1 MRGMVNLKYAL
12 EHRPEMRIRWPS
24 YGYCGGGCTIVTL
37 SSIFPTTSNLFGSLA
52 SDLGGVEQSIAAI
65 ATESRRTE
73 EGSGQEKTRP
83 FLTQRLI
90 TRALTQKSFPRRPS
104 RSRRIKLRSAISP
117 TSSTQTWV
125 SRNFVPILPRT
136 QRAFRSLWIRY
147 ARQIFGFAG
156 QASPVTSRSPY
167 STLESD

>member
-1 MRGMVNLKYAL
+1 MEPDKHCYGVRQSGSLVSGPLAVSIHSGPDAFRLRTLFVSIRVHSWFKILHVHSWFSQVVSWRLRKTFTMRGMVNLKYAL

-65 ATESRRTE
+65 ATGSRRTE

-83 FLTQRLI
+83 FL
-90 TRALTQKSFPRRPS
+90 AHVCHP
-104 RSRRIKLRSAISP
+104 
-117 TSSTQTWV
+117 
-125 SRNFVPILPRT
+125 
-136 QRAFRSLWIRY
+136 
-147 ARQIFGFAG
+147 
-156 QASPVTSRSPY
+156 
-167 STLESD
+167 ED